1 MVARKPGFSQIEGID
16 FDQIFSLVVQYKSI
30 HLLLAAAALEEW
42 HIEGL
47 NVKSAFLYRQ
57 LDEEIYMEQPKGFKI
72 HGQERKVLHLCRAI
86 YGLKQA
92 ALA

>member
-1 MVARKPGFSQIEGID
+1 M
-16 FDQIFSLVVQYKSI
+16 
-30 HLLLAAAALEEW
+30 AAALEW
-42 HIEGL
+42 WYIKGL
-47 NVKSAFLYRQ
+47 NIKSAFLYGH

-72 HGQERKVLHLCRAI
+72 HGQERKVLHLCQAI